1 MCFSYLL
8 CDVVVCL
15 GQNLSIFPSIFYII
29 KMSLNS
35 YYVTHFCVPSFPHLS
50 CETPVY
56 DRSGARSAT
65 IGRSFLKYIPP
76 VSHVLC
82 TMSYAPCPMHHAQCT
97 MSYAPC
103 PMHNVLCPM
112 SYVLFMTRFS
122 LCHSFLRSVL
132 SPVFY
137 TVHRPLADPER
148 EARLYTYPFEIRF
161 SHVENVLWT
170 IPPPQN
176 LHKCFV

>member
-1 MCFSYLL
+1 
-8 CDVVVCL
+8 
-15 GQNLSIFPSIFYII
+15 
-29 KMSLNS
+29 MSLIS
-35 YYVTHFCVPSFPHLS
+35 HYVTHFCVPSFPHLS

-76 VSHVLC
+76 C
-82 TMSYAPCPMHHAQCT
+82 PMSYAPCPMHHVLCT
-97 MSYAPC
+97 MHNEPC
-103 PMHNVLCPM
+103 TMHNEPCTMPH
-112 SYVLFMTRFS
+112 VLFMTRFS

-132 SPVFY
+132 SPVLH

-161 SHVENVLWT
+161 SHVENVLFWSGCSSLG
-170 IPPPQN
+170 I
-176 LHKCFV
+176 

>member
-1 MCFSYLL
+1 
-8 CDVVVCL
+8 
-15 GQNLSIFPSIFYII
+15 
-29 KMSLNS
+29 MSLIS
-35 YYVTHFCVPSFPHLS
+35 AFRLFLHLS

-65 IGRSFLKYIPP
+65 IGRSFLKYIPQCP
-76 VSHVLC
+76 
-82 TMSYAPCPMHHAQCT
+82 MSYAPCSMPHVPCTMHH
-97 MSYAPC
+97 APC
-103 PMHNVLCPM
+103 PMSNVLCPM
-112 SYVLFMTRFS
+112 SYAPCTMSNVLCTMHHVLFMTRFS

-132 SPVFY
+132 SPVLH

-170 IPPPQN
+170 TPPSKTYINASCNNTLWP
-176 LHKCFV
+176 LYLCHSPGSSSSHRHSF

>member
-29 KMSLNS
+29 KMSLIS
-35 YYVTHFCVPSFPHLS
+35 HYVTHFCVPSFPHLS

-82 TMSYAPCPMHHAQCT
+82 TMSYAPCLMHH
-97 MSYAPC
+97 
-103 PMHNVLCPM
+103 VLCLM
-112 SYVLFMTRFS
+112 HHVLFMTRFS

-132 SPVFY
+132 SPVLH
-137 TVHRPLADPER
+137 TVHRPGADPER

-170 IPPPQN
+170 TPPKN